1 MLDSVEPVQMHV
13 VPFLSLPSVSRVSHV
28 SLLTSHLS
36 LLSLSGLLGRSD
48 LSRLSR
54 QSLILSHVSLSRL
67 PPALSCSRA
76 RHSLTSVK
84 HSPRFSPTSLSL
96 PRTIPCKHEQQMIRR
111 GKGFELDHFRPRANE
126 MNELSRNCSYRPV
139 KRQSTCSKRSLGAF
153 LCCVSAAFLITAD
166 HGTRLKM

>member
-1 MLDSVEPVQMHV
+1 MFRFYPYPASPV
-13 VPFLSLPSVSRVSHV
+13 SLTSHFSLLTYHFSPSQASWVDRISRVSLV
-28 SLLTSHLS
+28 SLSSVSHPLS
-36 LLSLSGLLGRSD
+36 CLP
-48 LSRLSR
+48 
-54 QSLILSHVSLSRL
+54 LSRL